1 MKVVKSDWRSKLK
14 QEDTEALLRIK
25 VERPEI
31 EQFIKKHSSDAAEF
45 WQGAKEQKRRE
56 WEKEKNI
63 RNTLERL
70 NGFGLQTN

>member
-31 EQFIKKHSSDAAEF
+31 E
-45 WQGAKEQKRRE
+45 
-56 WEKEKNI
+56 
-63 RNTLERL
+63 
-70 NGFGLQTN
+70 